1 MIPKRAVKWSI
12 AIPAAV
18 TSNAV
23 HLREKTRIIGQIAR
37 AAAIYRIDEIVIYPD
52 TPLHHPDQRIEEI
65 ATILTF
71 LDTPQYLRKQ
81 LFPLTKTLRYSGT
94 LPPLRT
100 PHHPL
105 TKTTKEVQIGEYREG
120 AVIKTRRAIT
130 YVNIGLDIPAVLKD
144 VTISPKTR
152 ITTQI
157 TAVTPEYI
165 EVTLQ
170 NREEINIY
178 WGYRVTVSNC
188 PLGVMINQGNYDIA
202 ILTSKYGKS
211 INTST
216 STLKSRWQRATNV
229 LIVFGSPE
237 EGLQQILGKEK
248 TQIKIPYLT
257 LNTIPQQGV
266 KTIRVE
272 EAIHAT
278 LALLNFV
285 YKKGEVKWVE
295 EEQKPLD
302 MGH

>member
-12 AIPAAV
+12 AIPASV
-18 TSNAV
+18 TSNAS
-23 HLREKTRIIGQIAR
+23 HLREKTRILGQIAR
-37 AAAIYRIDEIVIYPD
+37 AAAIYRIDEVLIYPD
-52 TPLHHPDQRIEEI
+52 TPLRRPDRQSEEI

-81 LFPLTKTLRYSGT
+81 LFPLTKTLRYSGI

-105 TKTTKEVQIGEYREG
+105 TKTIKEVHIGEYREG
-120 AVIKTRRAIT
+120 AVITTRRGVT
-130 YVNIGLDIPAVLKD
+130 YVNIGLDVPAVLKD
-144 VTISPKTR
+144 VTVAPKTR
-152 ITTQI
+152 VTTQI
-157 TAVTPEYI
+157 TTVTPEYI

-216 STLKSRWQRATNV
+216 PTLKRRWQRATNV
-229 LIVFGSPE
+229 LIAFGSPE

-248 TQIKIPYLT
+248 IKIPYLT

-278 LALLNFV
+278 LALLNYV
-285 YKKGEVKWVE
+285 YQKGEREWVE
-295 EEQKPLD
+295 EEQKPQD
-302 MGH
+302 MDH

>member
-12 AIPAAV
+12 AIPATV
-18 TSNAV
+18 TSNAS
-23 HLREKTRIIGQIAR
+23 HLREKTRILGQIAR
-37 AAAIYRIDEIVIYPD
+37 AAAIYRIDEILIYPD
-52 TPLHHPDQRIEEI
+52 TPLRPPNRQTEEI

-71 LDTPQYLRKQ
+71 IDTPQYLRKQ
-81 LFPLTKTLRYSGT
+81 LFPLTKTLRYSGI

-105 TKTTKEVQIGEYREG
+105 TKTTKEVHIGEYREG
-120 AVIKTRRAIT
+120 AVITTRRGVT
-130 YVNIGLDIPAVLKD
+130 YVNIGLDVPGVLKD
-144 VTISPKTR
+144 VTVAPKTR
-152 ITTQI
+152 VTTQI
-157 TAVTPEYI
+157 TTVTPEYI
-165 EVTLQ
+165 KVTLQ

-216 STLKSRWQRATNV
+216 STLERRWQRATNV
-229 LIVFGSPE
+229 LIAFGSPD
-237 EGLQQILGKEK
+237 EGLQQILGKK
-248 TQIKIPYLT
+248 KIKIPYLT

-278 LALLNFV
+278 LALLNYV
-285 YKKGEVKWVE
+285 YKKGEREWVE
-295 EEQKPLD
+295 EEQKPQD
-302 MGH
+302 TGH

>member
-12 AIPAAV
+12 AIPATV
-18 TSNAV
+18 TRNTS
-23 HLREKTRIIGQIAR
+23 HLRDKTRILGQIAR
-37 AAAIYRIDEIVIYPD
+37 AAAIYRIDEILIYPD
-52 TPLHHPDQRIEEI
+52 TPLQRPDRRTEEI

-120 AVIKTRRAIT
+120 VALTTRRGVT
-130 YVNIGLDIPAVLKD
+130 YVNIGLDVPAVLKN
-144 VTISPKTR
+144 VTVVPKTR
-152 ITTQI
+152 ISTQI
-157 TAVTPEYI
+157 TTVTPEYV
-165 EVTLQ
+165 EVTLL

-202 ILTSKYGKS
+202 IFTSKYGKS

-216 STLKSRWQRATNV
+216 SILKRRWHRATNV

-237 EGLQQILGKEK
+237 EGLRQILGKEK
-248 TQIKIPYLT
+248 TKIKIPYLT

-285 YKKGEVKWVE
+285 YKQGEIEWVE

>member
-1 MIPKRAVKWSI
+1 MIPKRAATWSI
-12 AIPAAV
+12 AIPATV
-18 TSNAV
+18 INNTS
-23 HLREKTRIIGQIAR
+23 HLRDKTRIIGQIAR
-37 AAAIYRIDEIVIYPD
+37 AAAIYRIDEIIIYPD
-52 TPLHHPDQRIEEI
+52 TPSQHPDRPTEEI

-105 TKTTKEVQIGEYREG
+105 TRTAKEVQIGEYREG
-120 AVIKTRRAIT
+120 VVITTHGRIT
-130 YVNIGLDIPAVLKD
+130 SVNIGLDIPAVLKD
-144 VTISPKTR
+144 VTVSPKTR

-157 TAVTPEYI
+157 TTVTPEYV

-202 ILTSKYGKS
+202 ILTSKYGKP
-211 INTST
+211 IITTT
-216 STLKSRWQRATNV
+216 STLKRRLKRAVKV
-229 LIVFGSPE
+229 LILFGSPD
-237 EGLQQILGKEK
+237 EGLRQILRKEK
-248 TQIKIPYLT
+248 TKIKRPHLAV
-257 LNTIPQQGV
+257 NTIPQQGV

-285 YKKGEVKWVE
+285 YKKWEKEWVE

-302 MGH
+302 MDH

>member
-18 TSNAV
+18 TKNAS
-23 HLREKTRIIGQIAR
+23 HLREKTQIIGRIAR
-37 AAAIYRIDEIVIYPD
+37 AAAIYRIDEIIIYPD
-52 TPLHHPDQRIEEI
+52 TPSQHLDRQTEEI

-81 LFPLTKTLRYSGT
+81 LFPLTKTLRYSGA

-105 TKTTKEVQIGEYREG
+105 TKTTKKVQIGDYREG
-120 AVIKTRRAIT
+120 VVKTTRRSNT
-130 YVNIGLDIPAVLKD
+130 YINIGLDVPAVLRD
-144 VTISPKTR
+144 VTISPNTR
-152 ITTQI
+152 VTTQI
-157 TAVTPEYI
+157 TTIKPKYV

-188 PLGVMINQGNYDIA
+188 SLGVIINQGNYDIA
-202 ILTSKYGKS
+202 ILTSKYGMP
-211 INTST
+211 INTTT
-216 STLKSRWQRATNV
+216 STLKRRWQRATKI
-229 LIVFGSPE
+229 LIAFGSPE
-237 EGLQQILGKEK
+237 EGLRQILRKEK
-248 TQIKIPYLT
+248 TQIKIPHLM

-266 KTIRVE
+266 KSIRVE

-278 LALLNFV
+278 LALLNFI
-285 YKKGEVKWVE
+285 YKKCEKEWVE

-302 MGH
+302 MDH

>member
-18 TSNAV
+18 TNNV
-23 HLREKTRIIGQIAR
+23 PHLREKTRIIGQIAR
-37 AAAIYRIDEIVIYPD
+37 AAAIYRIDEIIIYPD
-52 TPLHHPDQRIEEI
+52 TPQRHDRQADEI
-65 ATILTF
+65 STILTF

-120 AVIKTRRAIT
+120 VVITTQGRFT

-144 VTISPKTR
+144 VTVSPKTR

-157 TAVTPEYI
+157 TTVTPQFVG
-165 EVTLQ
+165 VTLQ

-202 ILTSKYGKS
+202 ILTSKYGKPVNRT
-211 INTST
+211 I
-216 STLKSRWQRATNV
+216 STLRFHWLRVKKV

-237 EGLQQILGKEK
+237 EGLRQILRKEK
-248 TQIKIPYLT
+248 TKIKIPHLM
-257 LNTIPQQGV
+257 LNTISQQGV

-278 LALLNFV
+278 LAVLNFLNN
-285 YKKGEVKWVE
+285 KWEKEWVE
-295 EEQKPLD
+295 EERKPLD